1 MVNEERLLIIVSDI
15 LELEPNTLNLEDD
28 IVSLG
33 WDSLSVLSLMSK
45 IDGDQD
51 MKLDA
56 ELIGAARSVKDLVSI
71 LIS

>member
-1 MVNEERLLIIVSDI
+1 VNEEKLILLVSEI
-15 LELEPNTLNLEDD
+15 LEIDPNTLNLEDD

-56 ELIGAARSVKDLVSI
+56 ELIGTAKSVKDLVSI
-71 LIS
+71 LIL

>member
-1 MVNEERLLIIVSDI
+1 VNEEKLILLVSEI
-15 LELEPNTLNLEDD
+15 LEIDPNTLNLEDD

-33 WDSLSVLSLMSK
+33 WDSLSVISLMSK

-56 ELIGAARSVKDLVSI
+56 ELIGTAKSVKDLVSI
-71 LIS
+71 LIL

>member
-1 MVNEERLLIIVSDI
+1 VNEERLLVIVSDI

-45 IDGDQD
+45 IDGYQD

-71 LIS
+71 LIF

>member
-1 MVNEERLLIIVSDI
+1 VVNEERLLIIVSDI

>member
-1 MVNEERLLIIVSDI
+1 MNEEKLILLVSEI
-15 LELEPNTLNLEDD
+15 LEIDPNTLNLEDD

-56 ELIGAARSVKDLVSI
+56 ELIGTAKSVKDLVSI
-71 LIS
+71 LIL

>member
-1 MVNEERLLIIVSDI
+1 MNEEKLILLVSEI
-15 LELEPNTLNLEDD
+15 LEIDPNTLNLEDD

-45 IDGDQD
+45 IDGDKD

-56 ELIGAARSVKDLVSI
+56 ELIGSAKSVKDLVSI
-71 LIS
+71 LMS

>member
-1 MVNEERLLIIVSDI
+1 MNEERLILLVSGI
-15 LELEPNTLNLEDD
+15 LEIDPNTLNLEDD
-28 IVSLG
+28 LVSLG

-56 ELIGAARSVKDLVSI
+56 ELIGTAQSVKDLVHI

>member
-1 MVNEERLLIIVSDI
+1 MVNEERLLVIVSDI

-45 IDGDQD
+45 IDGYQD

-71 LIS
+71 LIF

>member
-1 MVNEERLLIIVSDI
+1 MNEEKLILLVSEI
-15 LELEPNTLNLEDD
+15 LEIDPNTLNLEDD

-45 IDGDQD
+45 IDGNQD

-56 ELIGAARSVKDLVSI
+56 ELIGTAKSVKDLVSI
-71 LIS
+71 LIL

>member
-1 MVNEERLLIIVSDI
+1 VNEEKLILLVSEI
-15 LELEPNTLNLEDD
+15 LEIDPNTLNLEDD

-45 IDGDQD
+45 IDGDKD

-56 ELIGAARSVKDLVSI
+56 ELIGSAKSVKDLVSI
-71 LIS
+71 LMS

>member
-1 MVNEERLLIIVSDI
+1 VNEEKLILLVSEI
-15 LELEPNTLNLEDD
+15 LEIDPNTLNLEDD

-45 IDGDQD
+45 IDGNQD

-56 ELIGAARSVKDLVSI
+56 ELIGTAKSVKDLVSI
-71 LIS
+71 LIL